1 MLRLPKPRLKPNLK
15 LPIRR
20 TGTHVHDEQVFSRGQ
35 VIVIF
40 VLSLTVLIGI
50 MGLAIDVSFLWVNEM
65 RLQKTADAVALAGAV
80 YLPDDAP
87 TAHDKGL
94 IAAAQNGYV
103 DGVGSVHV
111 VAQQNSANHEQMDAS
126 VQAPVPTF
134 FMRLFGI
141 NSLTPTRTARAQFHL
156 PVPMGSPLNVF
167 GDPNAHDLQGNNLN
181 FWAAI
186 NGPCTDKQQG
196 DPYATKYYFANY
208 QSNNSPS
215 NCLTYTTPSNTEYKA
230 PATGDLGAYDYAI
243 KVLTAGTLTVELYDP
258 EYCARKDSTVD
269 TGEWDLYAG
278 NGASDFNTVF
288 TLYAPTDTP
297 YDLSNATLAAPVV
310 SYPGDQSKA
319 TNDGQLGKT
328 HSCSSYY
335 VTGNSINNYTGK
347 YITFASFTAQVGTY
361 RLNIQTTPTSGHPA
375 DASNM
380 FAIKATSASGTQPQV
395 YAGLAG
401 SQSAMSIFNNSPSGD
416 AYVYLAKVNKTFAGK
431 TMQVSLFDPGEVN
444 GNAYMYFYMPTAT
457 GWTSVNFDWRN
468 SGVTLGPGGALTTGA
483 PRLQTADSG
492 GGRFDGQ
499 WVVVTIDVPTDY
511 VAPQD
516 GWWKIRY
523 QMSAAAH
530 DRTTW
535 RVSII
540 DSPVH
545 LVP

>member
-1 MLRLPKPRLKPNLK
+1 MLRLPKPRFMPHLK

-20 TGTHVHDEQVFSRGQ
+20 TGAHVHDEQVFSRGQ
-35 VIVIF
+35 VIVLF

-87 TAHDKGL
+87 TAHDKGI

-103 DGVGSVHV
+103 DGTGSVVV

-141 NSLTPTRTARAQFHL
+141 NSLTPTRTAHAQFHL

-196 DPYATKYYFANY
+196 DPYATKYYIANY

-230 PATGDLGAYDYAI
+230 PANGDPGAYDYAI
-243 KVLTAGTLTVELYDP
+243 KVLTAGTLTIDLYDP
-258 EYCARKDSTVD
+258 QYCSRSSQNID
-269 TGEWDLYAG
+269 TGETALRSG
-278 NGASDFNTVF
+278 SDFNTVF

-297 YDLSNATLAAPVV
+297 YDLSNAVMV
-310 SYPGDQSKA
+310 YSYSYTGDQGTS
-319 TNDGQLGKT
+319 TNDGQSGKT

-335 VTGNSINNYTGK
+335 VTGSDGNYTGK
-347 YITFASFTAQVGTY
+347 WINYYTFTAQVGTY

-375 DASNM
+375 DASNN
-380 FAIKATSASGTQPQV
+380 FAIRATSSSGVQPQV

-401 SQSAMSIFNNSPSGD
+401 SQSAMSIYNNIMSGS
-416 AYVYLAKVNKTFAGK
+416 AYVYLAKVNSTFAGK

-444 GNAYMYFYMPTAT
+444 GNAYMYFYMPTSA
-457 GWTSVNFDWRN
+457 GWTAVNFDWRD
-468 SGVTLGPGGALTTGA
+468 SGVTLGPGGTLHTGA
-483 PRLQTADSG
+483 SRLQTSNGSG
-492 GGRFDGQ
+492 LFDGH
-499 WVVVTIDVPTDY
+499 WVVVTIDVPANYT
-511 VAPQD
+511 APQE
-516 GWWKIRY
+516 GWWKIY
-523 QMSAAAH
+523 YTMSAAAH